1 MKTAGEREGSKDT
14 EGGKKCV
21 KESDCSFESSL
32 HVLAGH
38 HSAVR
43 STFPGQGL
51 LVTLMAWKEDHVTLS
66 PCRDAK
72 MVVAFV
78 SSAPPPLHGSLEVT
92 N

>member
-1 MKTAGEREGSKDT
+1 MQ
-14 EGGKKCV
+14 GGKSV
-21 KESDCSFESSL
+21 KETNYSFESSL
-32 HVLAGH
+32 HFVTGH

-66 PCRDAK
+66 PRRDAN
-72 MVVAFV
+72 MAMAFV
-78 SSAPPPLHGSLEVT
+78 SSPPSPLHNSLEVT